1 MSLEMLEKTTFQINP
16 LPKEIPTFPWLS
28 ESMQDNAKDTEQR
41 RLKVIAVR
49 EEVEQKLQK
58 MRAEV
63 DLSSMKVP
71 SATDRVAT
79 RAKLLQSELAFREIY
94 EEYLG
99 SVLLE
104 NRERY
109 PALVEALT
117 QARADVEADMTRIG
131 FSVHF
136 DRMKIRDENDRVRAA
151 MAARDDFSGVQS
163 NILEKR
169 QQNASYLGWCKTQL
183 VEMRDAVVSE
193 V

>member
-28 ESMQDNAKDTEQR
+28 ESMQDIAKDIERR
-41 RLKVIAVR
+41 RLKVVAVR
-49 EEVEQKLQK
+49 EEVEAKLRA

-79 RAKLLQSELAFREIY
+79 RAKLLQSELAFREHY
-94 EEYLG
+94 EDYLG

-109 PALVEALT
+109 PALVEALEKT
-117 QARADVEADMTRIG
+117 REEVEADMIRIG

-136 DRMKIRDENDRVRAA
+136 DRMRIREENDKIRAA
-151 MAARDDFSGVQS
+151 KAARDDFGYVQS
-163 NILEKR
+163 DIQEKR
-169 QQNASYLGWCKTQL
+169 QKNASYLGWCKTQL
-183 VEMRDAVVSE
+183 VEMRDAVVAA